1 MANATIDEVY
11 ERLCDTGPEFGGW
24 LSNHAPMAAEVLIHH
39 GHADRVHRW
48 LDDYRDNLEP
58 RPRGISPIRAEEWRD
73 ALGDPTR
80 TGDWLNYF
88 EREMATDPWP
98 DVLAR
103 WWPRLLPGIAA
114 GATHGVIRVGHAVR
128 ALLTPPDS
136 PRPPALATPP
146 DSPRPPALAT
156 PPDSALPAAVVVPPG
171 SALPAA
177 VARLDAAFP
186 AAVVAPLDAA
196 FPAAGVTPPDST
208 LPAAVNGLAS
218 SAVPRNLSGVASDS
232 GLSSPP
238 AAAFPAG
245 AFHPPAGRVAE
256 LGQALAYWAAR
267 WQPMALPG
275 SGPYRTTDPRSA
287 LDAVPRVPDQRFG
300 IRSRL
305 AQLADLPAWPDVPT
319 GRGLWIPDG
328 PSPAPSGAPDVPF
341 LQGRGP
347 VHAEP
352 PAAGEIPSA
361 ARPLATDE
369 NTVHDRILAIIEAA
383 VIRQAGYGYANPVML
398 VHAATAPTAVLR
410 TLPALP
416 GALHL
421 PSLAAAWA
429 ATAAVTSAYAPKR
442 ARPVTPRPGTS
453 PEDLMA
459 FAADNGDAH
468 AIKLADAAIEAGAVE
483 ALACAYR
490 ALERFAP

>member
-1 MANATIDEVY
+1 MANATLDEVY
-11 ERLCDTGPEFGGW
+11 ERLCDTGPEFDGW
-24 LSNHAPMAAEVLIHH
+24 LSNHAPMAAEALIHH

-48 LDDYRDNLEP
+48 LDDYRRNLEP
-58 RPRGISPIRAEEWRD
+58 RPRGISPIVADEWRD

-80 TGDWLNYF
+80 TGDWLNFF
-88 EREMATDPWP
+88 EREITMDPWP

-128 ALLTPPDS
+128 ALLTPALPT
-136 PRPPALATPP
+136 PAALTQASLTPASLTPAVLTPP
-146 DSPRPPALAT
+146 DPALPSDLPGPA
-156 PPDSALPAAVVVPPG
+156 PSALP
-171 SALPAA
+171 
-177 VARLDAAFP
+177 R
-186 AAVVAPLDAA
+186 
-196 FPAAGVTPPDST
+196 
-208 LPAAVNGLAS
+208 S
-218 SAVPRNLSGVASDS
+218 SSGVASDAAS
-232 GLSSPP
+232 PYSPSSS
-238 AAAFPAG
+238 AAASSLA
-245 AFHPPAGRVAE
+245 AFRPPAGRVAE

-275 SGPYRTTDPRSA
+275 SGPYRTTDPRAA

-319 GRGLWIPDG
+319 GREKRIPAGPSAASSGSRTGPSAASSGLPTG
-328 PSPAPSGAPDVPF
+328 PSPAPSGSPAVPF
-341 LQGRGP
+341 LNGRDSVP
-347 VHAEP
+347 AEP
-352 PAAGEIPSA
+352 LAVGEIPSA
-361 ARPLATDE
+361 ARLLAVDE

-383 VIRQAGYGYANPVML
+383 VVRQAGYGYANPVML

-429 ATAAVTSAYAPKR
+429 ATAAVTSAYAPEQP
-442 ARPVTPRPGTS
+442 RPVTPRPGIR

-459 FAADNGDAH
+459 YAADNGDAH
-468 AIKLADAAIEAGAVE
+468 AIKLADATIEAGDAE
-483 ALACAYR
+483 TLAYAYR